1 MLATLAARLLS
12 EWIIARPLT
21 RVVKHAQRIG
31 SGDLTA
37 SLQVR
42 GAKEIASLKEALNG
56 MCEQLRQARATAK
69 AESAARLAALE
80 QLRHADRLRT
90 VGTLASG
97 IAHEL
102 GTPLNVILLRAKMV
116 GKVLPAASESV
127 AVIVSQTEKM
137 TTIVR
142 QLLDFARRKAPHR
155 VARDVSELAESAV
168 RLLMP
173 LARKASVDL
182 HLDDLPNAAMAEV
195 DAAQV
200 EQALTNLVVNAVHA
214 SAPGGIVFVRAETV
228 EEDVDGAL
236 RSLCRL
242 TVTDEGAGI
251 KDEDM
256 ERIFEPFFAT
266 KDVGQGTGLG
276 LAAAMADTLQ
286 AGLEAHGHVVTAT
299 STGDGALAALDA
311 EPFDVVVTDVRMRG
325 ASGIDLCR
333 RVVGNRPDLP
343 VIVMTAFGTMETA
356 VASMRAGAFDMLTTP
371 FEIDELGFAVARA
384 LQHCAL
390 RELGQHFVARSA
402 ARNRKAV
409 TQLSP
414 AVAEIGCSPTPGRAT
429 SASSRPAR
437 RGRPATQGEGLP
449 GEPRGPRHR
458 GSDGARHSRGAGG
471 ELCPEGLRCGRRQQ
485 APRGSRSRC

>member
-1 MLATLAARLLS
+1 M
-12 EWIIARPLT
+12 
-21 RVVKHAQRIG
+21 
-31 SGDLTA
+31 
-37 SLQVR
+37 
-42 GAKEIASLKEALNG
+42 
-56 MCEQLRQARATAK
+56 
-69 AESAARLAALE
+69 
-80 QLRHADRLRT
+80 
-90 VGTLASG
+90 GTLASG

-276 LAAAMADTLQ
+276 LAVT
-286 AGLEAHGHVVTAT
+286 HGIVEDHGEFMRVTSKLGEG
-299 STGDGALAALDA
+299 ST
-311 EPFDVVVTDVRMRG
+311 
-325 ASGIDLCR
+325 
-333 RVVGNRPDLP
+333 
-343 VIVMTAFGTMETA
+343 
-356 VASMRAGAFDMLTTP
+356 
-371 FEIDELGFAVARA
+371 FAIY
-384 LQHCAL
+384 L
-390 RELGQHFVARSA
+390 
-402 ARNRKAV
+402 
-409 TQLSP
+409 P
-414 AVAEIGCSPTPGRAT
+414 AVE
-429 SASSRPAR
+429 
-437 RGRPATQGEGLP
+437 RG
-449 GEPRGPRHR
+449 
-458 GSDGARHSRGAGG
+458 
-471 ELCPEGLRCGRRQQ
+471 
-485 APRGSRSRC
+485 